1 MNQLMNRFAI
11 PLIGFAALLGL
22 LAIGLKLDPHEVP
35 SPLIGKPAP
44 AFSVPQLRD
53 PQVRLSERSLHGKV
67 ALLNVWA
74 SWCGVCREEHPL
86 LVELAAQRK
95 LPIYGLD
102 YKDEASDALGWLAR
116 FGDPY
121 TAIGVDARGQVG
133 LDYGVYGVPE
143 TYVLDRRGI
152 IRYKHVGPL
161 TREVLDDTLLPL
173 IERLEHEPV

>member
-1 MNQLMNRFAI
+1 MNRFVI
-11 PLIGFAALLGL
+11 PLVGFAALLGL

-35 SPLIGKPAP
+35 SPLIDKPAP

-53 PQVRLSERSLHGKV
+53 PQLLLDERSLHGKV

-102 YKDEASDALGWLAR
+102 YKDTTGDALRWLAR

-121 TAIGVDARGQVG
+121 TAIGFDARGQVG

-143 TYVLDRRGI
+143 TYVLDRRGV

-173 IERLEHEPV
+173 IERLEHEPA

>member
-1 MNQLMNRFAI
+1 MNRFAM
-11 PLIGFAALLGL
+11 PLLAFAVLLGL
-22 LAIGLKLDPHEVP
+22 LAVGLTLDPHAVP
-35 SPLIGKPAP
+35 SPLLDKPAP
-44 AFSVPQLRD
+44 AFSVPQLRA
-53 PQVRLSERSLHGKV
+53 PQMQLSERQLRGQV

-74 SWCGVCREEHPL
+74 SWCGGCRKEHPL
-86 LVELAAQRK
+86 LVELAQRRK

-102 YKDEASDALGWLAR
+102 YKDESGDALRWLAR
-116 FGDPY
+116 HGDPY

-143 TYVLDRRGI
+143 TYVLDRRGV

-173 IERLEHEPV
+173 IERLEHEPA

>member
-1 MNQLMNRFAI
+1 MSRFAI
-11 PLIGFAALLGL
+11 PLVGFAALLGL
-22 LAIGLKLDPHEVP
+22 LAIGLRLDPHEVP
-35 SPLIGKPAP
+35 SPLIDKPAP

-53 PQVRLSERSLHGKV
+53 PELLLSERDLRGKV

-86 LVELAAQRK
+86 LVELATQRR

-102 YKDEASDALGWLAR
+102 YKDESSDALRWLAR
-116 FGDPY
+116 LGDPY
-121 TAIGVDARGQVG
+121 TAIGFDARGQVG

-143 TYVLDRRGI
+143 TYVLDRRGM
-152 IRYKHVGPL
+152 IRYKHTGPI
-161 TREVLDDTLLPL
+161 TREILDGTLLPL

>member
-1 MNQLMNRFAI
+1 MNRFVI
-11 PLIGFAALLGL
+11 PLVGFAALVGL
-22 LAIGLKLDPHEVP
+22 LAIGLKLDPHAVP
-35 SPLIGKPAP
+35 SPLIDKPAP

-53 PQVRLSERSLHGKV
+53 PQAQLSERSLHGKV

-86 LVELAAQRK
+86 LVELAQQRK

-102 YKDEASDALGWLAR
+102 YKDDAGDAVRWLAR
-116 FGDPY
+116 LGDPY
-121 TAIGVDARGQVG
+121 TAIGFDAQGQVG

-143 TYVLDRRGI
+143 TYVLDRRGV
-152 IRYKHVGPL
+152 IRYKHIGPI

-173 IERLEHEPV
+173 IERLEHEPA

>member
-1 MNQLMNRFAI
+1 MNRFVI
-11 PLIGFAALLGL
+11 PLLGFAALVGL
-22 LAIGLKLDPHEVP
+22 LAVGLKLDPHEVP

-53 PQVRLSERSLHGKV
+53 PQTQLSERNLHGNV

-74 SWCGVCREEHPL
+74 SWCGGCRKEHPL

-102 YKDEASDALGWLAR
+102 YKDESTDALRWLAQY
-116 FGDPY
+116 GDPY
-121 TAIGVDARGQVG
+121 TAIGFDARGQVG

-143 TYVLDRRGI
+143 TYVLDRRGV
-152 IRYKHVGPL
+152 IRYKHIGPL
-161 TREVLDDTLLPL
+161 TREVLDNTLLPL
-173 IERLEHEPV
+173 IERLEHEPA